1 MSLVAVV
8 LVVVASA
15 TMLVRPWGAPV
26 WAGPVA
32 AAVVGLTTTAIP
44 LDLARAAA
52 ATLRDPLLF
61 VAVAVP
67 LAIALDRLGV
77 FEALAALVDGGRH
90 LPLALWWFGAA
101 VTAVFNLDAA
111 VVLLT
116 PLYARIARRHS
127 LPLEPLVF
135 QPAMLACVASLPL
148 PVSNLTNLIVAEG
161 RGLGVG
167 DFVGRLLAPTLLAV
181 AVGWLGLRRVLPV
194 VLVRPALDLAPD
206 RRALARG
213 LPVVGF
219 VLVGFTAGDVIGIPA
234 WVIASVALA
243 ATVALGA
250 PRPSLASLP
259 WQAVLVALAL
269 GVVVAGAVPHL
280 GLASLL
286 DGTGAAGRA
295 RALLAGVVGANV
307 TNNLPAVLAAAPAL
321 GSTDQVWP
329 LLVGVNIGPAL
340 VLTGA
345 LSSLLW
351 RDTAAAAG
359 VHVSAARFSAVGLR
373 VGLPALAV
381 AGAWVV
387 LVP

>member
-1 MSLVAVV
+1 MS
-8 LVVVASA
+8 VVALVLLIVASL
-15 TMLVRPWGAPV
+15 TMLVRPRGAPV
-26 WAGPVA
+26 WAGPLA
-32 AAVVGLTTTAIP
+32 AAVVGLATGAIP
-44 LDLARAAA
+44 LELARSSASS
-52 ATLRDPLLF
+52 LRDPLLF

-67 LAIALDRLGV
+67 LAVALDRLGV

-90 LPLALWWFGAA
+90 LPMALWWFGAA

-135 QPAMLACVASLPL
+135 QPAMLACIASSPL

-167 DFVGRLLAPTLLAV
+167 DFVGHLLVPTLLAV

-194 VLVRPALDLAPD
+194 VLVERTLDLAPD
-206 RRALARG
+206 RRALSRG
-213 LPVVGF
+213 LPVVAF

-234 WVIASVALA
+234 WAVAAIALA
-243 ATVALGA
+243 AAVALGA
-250 PRPSLASLP
+250 PRPPLVALP
-259 WQAVLVALAL
+259 WEAVLVALAL
-269 GVVVAGAVPHL
+269 GVVVAGATPHL
-280 GLASLL
+280 GLESLL
-286 DGTGAAGRA
+286 DGSGVAGRA
-295 RALLAGVVGANV
+295 QALLAGVIGANV
-307 TNNLPAVLAAAPAL
+307 TNNLPAVLATAPAL
-321 GSTDQVWP
+321 GSSDQVWP
-329 LLVGVNIGPAL
+329 LLIGVNIGPAL

-359 VHVSAARFSAVGLR
+359 VHVAAARFSAVGVR